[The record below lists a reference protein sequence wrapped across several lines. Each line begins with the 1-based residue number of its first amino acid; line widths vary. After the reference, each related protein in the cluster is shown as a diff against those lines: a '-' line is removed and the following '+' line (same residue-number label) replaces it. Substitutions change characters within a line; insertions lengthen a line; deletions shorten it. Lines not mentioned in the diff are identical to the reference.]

1 MTRKGQKTRERILDK
16 AMEAVIRRGFGATSV
31 NDLIRA
37 TGVNRGSLYF
47 HFPGKDDLGLAVLE
61 RTRERFLQFVR
72 DGLSGETPGQRLEN
86 FLETALE
93 ANTARGFVGGCLWG
107 NTALEMSDA
116 KGREGYVEV
125 VREVFDAWAGLLEE
139 VIAAAQPLGQVRA
152 DIPPDALA
160 RQVVATIEGGI
171 MLSRVQH
178 DPRPMRECLEGLR
191 VMLELQADRPRS

>member
-1 MTRKGQKTRERILDK
+1 MTIKGQKTRERILEK
-16 AMEAVIRRGFGATSV
+16 ATEAVIRRGFGATSV

-72 DGLSGETPGQRLEN
+72 DGLSGETPGDRLEN
-86 FLETALE
+86 FLKTALE

-116 KGREGYVEV
+116 EGREGYVET
-125 VREVFDAWAGLLEE
+125 VRGVFDAWAGLLEE

-152 DIPPDALA
+152 DIPADALA

-178 DPRPMRECLEGLR
+178 DPGPMRECLDGLR
-191 VMLELQADRPRS
+191 TMLELRTS